1 MKLTSWPA
9 FISTPFI
16 SPSSLA
22 TSSAVRIA
30 NRASSS
36 ARRSAGDPTPRTRDT
51 AYRVALRADS
61 FQTLAERLNRLVI
74 GEAAAA

>member
-30 NRASSS
+30 NCSSSS
-36 ARRSAGDPTPRTRDT
+36 ARRSAGEPTPRTFDT
-51 AYRVALRADS
+51 ANRAELRADS
-61 FQTLAERLNRLVI
+61 FQTLADRLNRLVI